1 MTFTIYL
8 VAIYLGIDITNVI
21 LDAKKWAKMKTV
33 VLEALIKRST

>member
-21 LDAKKWAKMKTV
+21 LDTKKWAKMKTV
-33 VLEALIKRST
+33 VSEALIKRST